1 MAAKMKR
8 PASKAALK
16 ESEEEEV
23 LPSTQQ
29 FKAIED
35 AKESEEG
42 ETNKGGQGSGPNGG
56 ANGPDGNVQE
66 KKKPKAKAKSS
77 GKEKPIVPKQKAS
90 AKKGAKGPKKIQ
102 KGNVLKKPAA
112 SQQVAAGQ
120 VHWVCE

>member
-16 ESEEEEV
+16 ESEEEEF

-42 ETNKGGQGSGPNGG
+42 ETNKGGQGSVENGG
-56 ANGPDGNVQE
+56 ANGPDGNVQV
-66 KKKPKAKAKSS
+66 KKNRRPKPN
-77 GKEKPIVPKQKAS
+77 PV
-90 AKKGAKGPKKIQ
+90 AKKNQ
-102 KGNVLKKPAA
+102 
-112 SQQVAAGQ
+112 
-120 VHWVCE
+120 